1 MKLWNELE
9 FETQSDVLLKILN
22 LMDEEKNK
30 KTKKA
35 LKAAF
40 LELRM
45 WSNFPCPVVD
55 VPNIVQANETYED

>member
-22 LMDEEKNK
+22 LMDEEKDK
-30 KTKKA
+30 KTKRA

-40 LELRM
+40 FELRM
-45 WSNFPCPVVD
+45 WSNFPCPTID
-55 VPNIVQANETYED
+55 SPNAVQAQDSYEE

>member
-22 LMDEEKNK
+22 LMDEEKDNK
-30 KTKKA
+30 IKKA

-45 WSNFPCPVVD
+45 WSDFPCPVIE
-55 VPNIVQANETYED
+55 PPYIVQAQEPYED